1 MQENDKAMSEV
12 QATLAEYKKGLD
24 IIQESQLGYMDKIAK
39 MNALKLN
46 ATAFNDLLNALKQAE
61 LQAYNTARAVALALQ
76 SSIKS
81 AMVGGV

>member
-1 MQENDKAMSEV
+1 MQENNQAMTEV

-24 IIQESQLGYMDKIAK
+24 IIQDSQIGYMDKIAK

-61 LQAYNTARAVALALQ
+61 LQAYDTARAVALALQ
-76 SSIKS
+76 SAVLKGT
-81 AMVGGV
+81 V